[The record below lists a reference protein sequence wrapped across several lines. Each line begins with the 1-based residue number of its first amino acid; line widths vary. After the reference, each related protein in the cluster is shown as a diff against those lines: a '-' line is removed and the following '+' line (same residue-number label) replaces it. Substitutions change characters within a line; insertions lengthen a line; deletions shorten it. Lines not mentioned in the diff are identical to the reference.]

1 MGDGTAEVRGPCDF
15 FVTWADQVAFM
26 VERRSS
32 KHIGIYTVCR
42 ILCIY
47 RVSYPVDA
55 PRSRPHLHTKRAVVK
70 KMPPTV
76 YILRIRFSPLKRR
89 RKRFTSNDANG
100 KSE

>member
-1 MGDGTAEVRGPCDF
+1 VVDGTFLRCEVPRSFCDF
-15 FVTWADQVAFM
+15 FETWADQVAFM

-55 PRSRPHLHTKRAVVK
+55 PRSRPHLEHTKRAVVK

-76 YILRIRFSPLKRR
+76 IYVSDLAR
-89 RKRFTSNDANG
+89 
-100 KSE
+100 

>member
-1 MGDGTAEVRGPCDF
+1 VGDGTAEVRGPCDF

-55 PRSRPHLHTKRAVVK
+55 PRARRVHVRIYTRNGRSSRKC
-70 KMPPTV
+70 PPLLYYV
-76 YILRIRFSPLKRR
+76 SDLAR
-89 RKRFTSNDANG
+89 
-100 KSE
+100 

>member
-1 MGDGTAEVRGPCDF
+1 MALLRCDRCRGPCDF
-15 FVTWADQVAFM
+15 FETWADQVAFM

-55 PRSRPHLHTKRAVVK
+55 RAA
-70 KMPPTV
+70 
-76 YILRIRFSPLKRR
+76 
-89 RKRFTSNDANG
+89 FTSASRNG
-100 KSE
+100 RSSRKCPPLFFTYPI